1 MTRAKSIFRDRGTQK
16 SKRSTQHRMRIE
28 TGQLRVAKEKQ
39 DCSGRTRRCK
49 FLSHY
54 DLSYEREVSLTF
66 SLSRSRVRF
75 DCVRIADLF
84 DGRARSMR
92 YVSQVTMLG
101 HGRSGSKRKK
111 RNPLFIIRKKKRKG
125 KKFQLPFLEYVIKY
139 LFIYPIYS

>member
-1 MTRAKSIFRDRGTQK
+1 
-16 SKRSTQHRMRIE
+16 MRIE
-28 TGQLRVAKEKQ
+28 TLPGQLRVAKGKW
-39 DCSGRTRRCK
+39 DCSGRTQRCK
-49 FLSHY
+49 FLSHD

-66 SLSRSRVRF
+66 SLGRSRVRF

-111 RNPLFIIRKKKRKG
+111 RNPLFIITKKKEKEILISISR
-125 KKFQLPFLEYVIKY
+125 LVIKY
-139 LFIYPIYS
+139 LFILNTFI